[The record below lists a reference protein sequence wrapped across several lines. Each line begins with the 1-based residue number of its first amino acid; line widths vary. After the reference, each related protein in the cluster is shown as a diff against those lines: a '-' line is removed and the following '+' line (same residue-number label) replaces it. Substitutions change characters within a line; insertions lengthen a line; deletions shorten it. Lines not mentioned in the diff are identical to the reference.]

1 MLIVGFA
8 VTTKLLVTEAVP
20 ATLVAVTLK
29 LCGPG
34 VNAFGPCGL
43 AQEDV
48 AASLSHWHV
57 TVAAEPPPSVKL
69 AVTGDPTISP
79 SVGEGIATVGGA
91 ITVKLRVTDAVPATF
106 EAVTVTLWGPGA
118 RVLGPRGLAQ
128 DVAASLSQWQVT
140 LDAAP
145 PPNVK
150 VAVTGDPTISL
161 AVGDVI
167 ATVGG
172 AMTVKV
178 RVTDAL
184 PATFAAVTLKL
195 CDPGAR
201 VLGPWGPAQDEMAAS
216 PSH

>member
-1 MLIVGFA
+1 MSIVGCA
-8 VTTKLLVTEAVP
+8 VTMKLRVTEAVP
-20 ATLVAVTLK
+20 ATFVAVTLK

-34 VNAFGPCGL
+34 TNAFGPCGL
-43 AQEDV
+43 VQEV
-48 AASLSHWHV
+48 VVGSSSHWHV
-57 TVAAEPPPSVKL
+57 TVVAVPPPSVKL
-69 AVTGDPTISP
+69 AVTGDPTVSP

-91 ITVKLRVTDAVPATF
+91 ITVKLRVVDAVPATF
-106 EAVTVTLWGPGA
+106 DAVTVTLWGPGVS
-118 RVLGPRGLAQ
+118 VLGPRGMAQ
-128 DVAASLSQWQVT
+128 DEAASMSQWQVT

-150 VAVTGDPTISL
+150 VAVTGDPTISP

-195 CDPGAR
+195 CDPGVR
-201 VLGPWGPAQDEMAAS
+201 VLGP
-216 PSH
+216 